1 MEIRVLEIIGLS
13 LNIIGAL
20 ILLIPNFNPWKHLS
34 NEEILDVNLKEEKTI
49 QKKDLT
55 SSLYSVAGFILLLI
69 GFILQ
74 LIGIVIAR

>member
-1 MEIRVLEIIGLS
+1 MEIRVLKIIGLS

-20 ILLIPNFNPWKHLS
+20 ILLIPNFNPWKYLS

-74 LIGIVIAR
+74 LISIVIAK